1 MKPSALAEGNIN
13 FSFLILHFSFYFGEP
28 MATIINILQILL
40 AILLFGFLI
49 FIHEGG
55 HYLFARIFKVSINEF
70 AIGMGPKLLKWT
82 SKKTGI
88 VYSLRAFPIGGFVSM
103 VGEDE
108 ESDDPNAF
116 NKKPVWQRFIITVAG
131 ASVKILAGV
140 LVMTILVFS
149 APDRLGST
157 VVAEFMDN
165 AVSCE
170 GGLEVGDRIVKVEG
184 HSVHIADDLVYE
196 ISRLGIEPLDLT
208 VIRDGEKV
216 VLEDVEFPTVSSQGV
231 AFGSNDFY
239 VYGERPTFANLLKHS
254 FYRTTYTVQMIWESL
269 YDLVSGRYG
278 VEAVSGPVGVTQ
290 ALTEAADTGAYSFTH
305 LAVVIS
311 MNLGI
316 MNLLPLPALDG
327 GRIVFLLIEAV
338 RRKPL
343 KAEIEGYINLA
354 GLAILML
361 LMILICA
368 KDIIGLF

>member
-1 MKPSALAEGNIN
+1 
-13 FSFLILHFSFYFGEP
+13 
-28 MATIINILQILL
+28 MATFINILQILL

-70 AIGMGPKLLKWT
+70 AIGMGPKLIKWT

-88 VYSLRAFPIGGFVSM
+88 LYSIRAFPIGGFVSM

-108 ESDDPNAF
+108 QSDDPNAF
-116 NKKPVWQRFIITVAG
+116 NKKPVWQRFIITAAG
-131 ASVKILAGV
+131 ATVNILAGV

-149 APDRLGST
+149 APDQLGST
-157 VVAEFMDN
+157 VIADFTEN
-165 AVSCE
+165 AVSNTQ
-170 GGLEVGDRIVKVEG
+170 GLQVGDRVVKVG
-184 HSVHIADDLVYE
+184 DHSVHIADELLYE
-196 ISRLGIEPLDLT
+196 VMRLGIEPIDLT
-208 VIRDGEKV
+208 VIRDGEKMV
-216 VLEDVEFPTVSSQGV
+216 IEDVEFPEVSSQGV
-231 AFGSNDFY
+231 AFGANDFY
-239 VYGERPTFANLLKHS
+239 VYADRPTFTNLIKHS
-254 FYRTTYTVQMIWESL
+254 FFRTTYTVQMIWESL

-290 ALTEAADTGAYSFTH
+290 ALTEAADTGAYNFTH

-327 GRIVFLLIEAV
+327 GRIVFLLIEAI

-343 KAEIEGYINLA
+343 KPEIEGYINFA
-354 GLAILML
+354 GLALLML